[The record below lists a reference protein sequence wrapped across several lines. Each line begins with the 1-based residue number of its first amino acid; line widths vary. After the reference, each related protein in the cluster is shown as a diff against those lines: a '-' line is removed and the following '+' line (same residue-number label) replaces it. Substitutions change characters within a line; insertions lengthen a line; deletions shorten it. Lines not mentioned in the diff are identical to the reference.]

1 MYTFCTNTFSALSS
15 LLLPVS
21 GNLASDSI
29 DTNEKSSSTRRLIYS
44 SFSSLSLKHTHTH
57 TFVLTYRLHAA
68 DLFLWSMSRK
78 TRAVQSIVICCSG
91 LSSDVTN
98 IPVCCCEQQFPP
110 NWKALRPF
118 RHWCYLAAVFPS
130 WPSKKDEPLYISSLS
145 LWIEPK
151 LHHHSNG
158 CLAYIPRDIVIPQI
172 AWKNEIV
179 CVAVGFEALKVCVHT
194 TCVPAGVAS
203 ICPYEL

>member
-1 MYTFCTNTFSALSS
+1 MKKHHLNVGLYTQISP
-15 LLLPVS
+15 LLRR
-21 GNLASDSI
+21 A
-29 DTNEKSSSTRRLIYS
+29 DTPTSCGRP
-44 SFSSLSLKHTHTH
+44 
-57 TFVLTYRLHAA
+57 
-68 DLFLWSMSRK
+68 FLWIVSRK
-78 TRAVQSIVICCSG
+78 MRAVQSIVSCCSG

-98 IPVCCCEQQFPP
+98 ILAGRCEQQFPP
-110 NWKALRPF
+110 NWKAPRSF

-172 AWKNEIV
+172 TWKNEIV
-179 CVAVGFEALKVCVHT
+179 CVCVAVDSEALKVCVCVA
-194 TCVPAGVAS
+194 CVPSGDAS
-203 ICPYEL
+203 ICRHEL